1 MWQGEG
7 RERATTSPTSPT
19 DVMIAISN
27 EDFRTVRMLLGE
39 LQRLEGVHTRT
50 KEVKRKAKRL
60 RKKLDRKNNQL

>member
-7 RERATTSPTSPT
+7 CERATTSPT

-27 EDFRTVRMLLGE
+27 DDFRTVRMLLGE
-39 LQRLEGVHTRT
+39 LQRLEGSDTRT

-60 RKKLDRKNNQL
+60 RDKLNRKRPNEK

>member
-1 MWQGEG
+1 
-7 RERATTSPTSPT
+7 
-19 DVMIAISN
+19 MIAISN